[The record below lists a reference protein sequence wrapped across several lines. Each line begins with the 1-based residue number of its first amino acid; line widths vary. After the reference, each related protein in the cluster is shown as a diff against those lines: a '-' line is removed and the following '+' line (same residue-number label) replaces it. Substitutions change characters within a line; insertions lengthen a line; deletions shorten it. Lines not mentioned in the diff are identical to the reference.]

1 MEVIAM
7 SRYEPW
13 SLLNQLQRELERSF
27 EGSRAGADTAATAEW
42 TPAVDIK
49 EEAGRYV
56 LWADLPGVSPDH
68 IDITMENGI
77 LTLKGERTTEAK
89 AQREG
94 IKRVERVFGTFYR
107 RFSLPDTADS
117 EGISARCANGVLEI
131 SIPKKAAVQPKKIT
145 VVGEG

>member
-1 MEVIAM
+1 M

-27 EGSRAGADTAATAEW
+27 EGSRAGTDTAATAEW

-77 LTLKGERTTEAK
+77 LTLKGERATEAK